1 MKHNHVAG
9 CVPLDPNLAAS
20 LEEGK
25 DFLELYTSSST
36 FTALNTMIQ
45 RLMLVDRDF
54 WTCICLLILV
64 NRHLWTSM

>member
-1 MKHNHVAG
+1 MKQNHVAG

-25 DFLELYTSSST
+25 DFLELYTSSPT

-54 WTCICLLILV
+54 WTC
-64 NRHLWTSM
+64 M